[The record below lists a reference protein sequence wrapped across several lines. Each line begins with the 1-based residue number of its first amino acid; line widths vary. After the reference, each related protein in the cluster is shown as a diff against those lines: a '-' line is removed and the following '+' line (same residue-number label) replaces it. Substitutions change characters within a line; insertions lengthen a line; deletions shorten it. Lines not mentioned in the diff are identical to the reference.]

1 MENRFIIYQPLNE
14 KSHINFLRQRVYY
27 YIENKGYEPDSI
39 EGSLYINELCKYLN
53 DVIDIKIAN
62 KDLTIQQCRDVR
74 SKFSAGIRS
83 FLENITEGAFVNW
96 LKDDNRFYDTSHF
109 LLMIEKYKLKSLVN
123 DNILNVLMEYSRFN
137 LSKIL
142 RVGWFVQKY
151 KKEISDF
158 IIEKRIYRILLDS
171 LFDENSPEYIRI
183 LGIKQKVVDEILSE
197 YIILKDV
204 NLSDLELI
212 SGASARGITIDP
224 RLKHEA
230 KKRYENYINERFKEE
245 QTFSLEFG
253 VKARKNTDI
262 DTLIEINY
270 NNMFYTIDFNPTKGD
285 EINDF
290 DIILNYLYY
299 TRAYF
304 TDSGTLIASHK
315 KSSKFREIFET
326 KGYRFFNITQDQ
338 RLLLMSGTIFIRILD
353 DLMNL
358 HSIQYLRLIK
368 YFVEDIL
375 PAEYGV
381 HNIEIDVPETKN
393 QKEINTILVIGLEYL
408 MKTYNYFVDYGAVEH
423 EVIEFGYELPK
434 IEQLKSQ
441 SNMYLSLNEE
451 QEMYNLAFLLFDNQS
466 PLSYHEKYST
476 NVSED
481 NFYSIISY
489 NKNLSIKEWHG
500 YQREA
505 IDLLTKHNILYI
517 EENYIEVKNETELA
531 VWHLL
536 YQMKSINMYY
546 FNKDLFYLFGNL
558 VEKGY
563 AVKVNKLMTKDEAL
577 LFGYLYNNE
586 TYSNGPSLRNKYAHS
601 RTSSNYSDDELLEDY
616 YTILFLYTIIIMKI
630 NDDCRIAWDIKLL

>member
-1 MENRFIIYQPLNE
+1 MEDRFIIYQPLNE
-14 KSHINFLRQRVYY
+14 MSNINFLQKIVYY
-27 YIENKGYEPDSI
+27 YIENKKYEPDSI
-39 EGSLYINELCKYLN
+39 EECLYMNELCKYLN

-62 KDLTIQQCRDVR
+62 EDLTIQQCRDVR
-74 SKFSAGIRS
+74 SKFSAGIRLY
-83 FLENITEGAFVNW
+83 LENITEDDFINW
-96 LKDDNRFYDTSHF
+96 LKDESRFYDTSHF
-109 LLMIEKYKLKSLVN
+109 LLMIEKYKLKSFVK
-123 DNILNVLMEYSRFN
+123 DNLLNVLMEYSRFN
-137 LSKIL
+137 LSKII
-142 RVGWFVQKY
+142 RVNWFVQQY

-158 IIEKRIYRILLDS
+158 IIEKRVYRILLDS

-183 LGIKQKVVDEILSE
+183 LGIKQKVVNEILSE
-197 YIILKDV
+197 YITLIDV

-230 KKRYENYINERFKEE
+230 KKRYENYTDEIFKED

-253 VKARKNTDI
+253 VKVRKNTDM
-262 DTLIEINY
+262 DTLIEISNK
-270 NNMFYTIDFNPTKGD
+270 NMYYIINFNPTKGD

-290 DIILNYLYY
+290 DIMLNYLYY
-299 TRAYF
+299 TKAYF

-326 KGYRFFNITQDQ
+326 KGYRFFNISQDQ
-338 RLLLMSGTIFIRILD
+338 RLSLMLNVILIRIMD
-353 DLMNL
+353 DLMCL
-358 HSIQYLRLIK
+358 HSNQYLSLIK

-375 PAEYGV
+375 SGEYGI

-408 MKTYNYFVDYGAVEH
+408 MKTYNYFVDYGVVEH
-423 EVIEFGYELPK
+423 DVLKFGYELPK

-451 QEMYNLAFLLFDNQS
+451 SEMYNLAFLLFDNQS
-466 PLSYHEKYST
+466 PLSYHEKYSA
-476 NVSED
+476 NVSEN

-489 NKNLSIKEWHG
+489 NKNLSVEEWYAH
-500 YQREA
+500 QREA
-505 IDLLTKHNILYI
+505 IELLIKHNIIYI
-517 EENYIEVKNETELA
+517 EENYIKVKNEPELA
-531 VWHLL
+531 VWCLL

-546 FNKDLFYLFGNL
+546 FNKDMFYLFDNL
-558 VEKGY
+558 VDKGY
-563 AVKVNKLMTKDEAL
+563 AMKVNKLMTKDEAL

-616 YTILFLYTIIIMKI
+616 YTILFLYTIIIMKM
-630 NDDCRIAWDIKLL
+630 NDDCRIARENKSL